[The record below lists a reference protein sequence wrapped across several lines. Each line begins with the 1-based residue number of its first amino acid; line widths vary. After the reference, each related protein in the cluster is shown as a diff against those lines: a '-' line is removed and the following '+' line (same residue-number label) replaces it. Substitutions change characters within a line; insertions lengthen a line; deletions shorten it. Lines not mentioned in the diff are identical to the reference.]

1 MKWINGTLVF
11 NDILTGIVSGEGSE
25 ILLNFTYTA
34 QDGKEVQCSKIK
46 NSGNYLSFYVVANES
61 YLDVYNNNTSL
72 WEGSEYKTISFSL
85 TGQDINDEDYN
96 FLISNGTYSPLL
108 YVLKVNGQVCK
119 IANGS
124 KIRYITINGVS
135 YSINQNE

>member
-1 MKWINGTLVF
+1 MKEINGSLVF
-11 NDILTGIVSGEGSE
+11 NDTLTGIVSGEGSE

-46 NSGNYLSFYVVANES
+46 NSGNYLSFYIVANDS

-72 WEGSEYKTISFSL
+72 WADSEYKTISFGL
-85 TGQDINDEDYN
+85 AMQDISDEDYN
-96 FLISNGTYSPLL
+96 FLISNGTYSPLV

-119 IANGS
+119 TANGS
-124 KIRYITINGVS
+124 KIKHIIVNGVT
-135 YSINQNE
+135 YPINQNE